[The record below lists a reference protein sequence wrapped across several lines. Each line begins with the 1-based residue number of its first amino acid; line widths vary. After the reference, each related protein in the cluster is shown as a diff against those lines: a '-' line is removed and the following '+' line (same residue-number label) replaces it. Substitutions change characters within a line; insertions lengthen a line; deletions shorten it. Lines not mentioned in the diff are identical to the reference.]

1 MKKYQLHTKTD
12 DLLNRFPALRKP
24 LEVAARGPE
33 GSGAPRGLCL
43 GADLE
48 KAGVGVAVQGG
59 LGTPVHLGTLPRESL
74 LALGRVL
81 LGRGWRSVVGLEA
94 GGFGGRFQRA
104 LRAAG
109 AAVLTF
115 ATEALTG
122 RRKTHPRAAAA
133 LARRVGARV
142 VHGHTTTSRVLRA
155 PSPEEQPR
163 RYLSRHRGPLVALRG
178 KIEAHGRGLL

>member
-24 LEVAARGPE
+24 LEVAARRRE

-59 LGTPVHLGTLPRESL
+59 LGTPVHRGTLTRARL

-81 LGRGWRSVVGLEA
+81 LGRGGRSVVGLEA
-94 GGFGGRFQRA
+94 GGFGGRGKTTVSKIPLTKRHIT
-104 LRAAG
+104 G
-109 AAVLTF
+109 A
-115 ATEALTG
+115 G
-122 RRKTHPRAAAA
+122 RRWRARGEAGERVAPAAS
-133 LARRVGARV
+133 G
-142 VHGHTTTSRVLRA
+142 
-155 PSPEEQPR
+155 
-163 RYLSRHRGPLVALRG
+163 
-178 KIEAHGRGLL
+178 